1 MYGLQ
6 TLGELEFTS
15 PFVDNMIRER
25 VSTSGVLRPLEPE
38 SELTAC
44 NVPLENIGVINAV
57 AVKRYLE
64 GQALWDIKFAG
75 TIKGIAK
82 MRAKNL
88 ELARKEGRKSMGV
101 LHGALAGENSGKHR
115 RRSEDGGSASSSMTF
130 LGSSTWSMSWALD
143 GENPPPSSIVSRR
156 DTAEAR
162 RYVQRLR

>member
-1 MYGLQ
+1 
-6 TLGELEFTS
+6 
-15 PFVDNMIRER
+15 MIRER

-38 SELTAC
+38 SELPAC
-44 NVPLENIGVINAV
+44 NLPLENMGVINAS

-64 GQALWDIKFAG
+64 GQALWDAKFSG

-88 ELARKEGRKSMGV
+88 ELARKEGRKSMGA
-101 LHGALAGENSGKHR
+101 LHGALASEHSGR

-130 LGSSTWSMSWALD
+130 LGSSTWNMSWALD

-162 RYVQRLR
+162 RYVLFS